1 MANKL
6 KNCPGCGRLYID
18 SGSGICPDCY
28 QKELEAEETV
38 AAYVR
43 EHQGA
48 TVAEVCEAT
57 GISERVVRRMIRQGR
72 FANIPGANFQYPCIK
87 CGAMIDHGDYC
98 STCQR
103 QVTADL
109 VAQQKAIIN
118 AAARKTAGMYSMDRR
133 EERK

>member
-18 SGSGICPDCY
+18 SGSSICPDCY

-48 TVAEVCEAT
+48 TVVEVCEAT
-57 GISERVVRRMIRQGR
+57 GISERVVRKMIR
-72 FANIPGANFQYPCIK
+72 
-87 CGAMIDHGDYC
+87 
-98 STCQR
+98 
-103 QVTADL
+103 
-109 VAQQKAIIN
+109 
-118 AAARKTAGMYSMDRR
+118 
-133 EERK
+133 